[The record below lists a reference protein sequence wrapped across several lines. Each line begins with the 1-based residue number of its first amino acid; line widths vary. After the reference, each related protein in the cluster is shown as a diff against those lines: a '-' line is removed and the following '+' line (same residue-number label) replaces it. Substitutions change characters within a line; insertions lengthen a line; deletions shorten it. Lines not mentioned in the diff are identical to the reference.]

1 MDCIQIKYFK
11 QKRVAEWEKEQK
23 IKKLEAEGAVPA
35 SSVQDKPIW
44 KVW

>member
-1 MDCIQIKYFK
+1 MQIHYFK

-35 SSVQDKPIW
+35 SSVTQKPAW